1 MARKGTGT
9 LPRDETMTTTL
20 TPNLK
25 LRIDSKLTANA
36 KYNLQQIDLLGATF
50 LVDSTSTLKIRSQTD
65 LVIEPNSA
73 DIGGSGLNG
82 SVFIGTANHK
92 IAALNV
98 YATELYL
105 DGAFNLKDQASTSTG
120 KLGLVYKS
128 DLNGSLDNTARVL
141 NIDVDGASRNL
152 VLGGNLSLLGGNLIL
167 NVTGS
172 TNVILPQSGT
182 LSTLDGA
189 ETLTNKSIDADQNTL
204 TNIANASIKVA
215 AGIEYSKLN
224 LVNSIINADINSAA
238 AIAYSKLNLSSSI
251 VNADINVSAA
261 IAYSKLNLATS
272 IVNTDISLTADIAYS
287 KLDLEDS
294 ILDGDIAPGAAIQGT
309 KILPQ
314 FGAQNIR
321 TTGVLELANG
331 AYTTALAHASSGQSQ
346 DLTFKLPNSYGSS
359 LNFLQTD
366 GAGNLQW
373 SASTGTGTVTSVDL
387 SASGEFSV
395 SGGPITT
402 SGTLVLTKTNQS
414 ANQVWAGP
422 TSGVAAQPSFR
433 ALVLADLP
441 LLSSADVGLGNVPNV
456 DATNPANITQSAS
469 YRFVTDTEKST
480 WNGKQD
486 ALGFTPENSANRGIA
501 NGYAPLNASGKLENS
516 YLNTSVMNY
525 HGTWD
530 ASTNTPALAD
540 GMIGADPGDIYIVS
554 VAGTQNL
561 GSGSITFGVDDWVI
575 YSQTNV
581 WQRVAN
587 SNAVAS
593 VNGATGAVTV
603 NAINELTGDVT
614 AGPASGSESKVATIA
629 SGAVTDAKISASA
642 AISVS
647 KLAAGTNGYVLQTV
661 AGVPTW
667 TTPPVSVQSYKT
679 NWVTADGTTKVIT
692 HGLGTADVLIQ
703 IYNLSSFERIDVDT
717 ITIDSTT
724 ATLVSSQAPLWTWR
738 VLILA
743 I

>member
-642 AISVS
+642 AVSVS